1 MKLSRINKTK
11 IFTKFKNLILN
22 FLLQD
27 FGERKET
34 LHRPRRSFNVDF
46 YFSIAN
52 LLTPLISESV
62 NQKNCVRIFIEGF

>member
-11 IFTKFKNLILN
+11 IFTKYKNLTLN

-62 NQKNCVRIFIEGF
+62 NQ